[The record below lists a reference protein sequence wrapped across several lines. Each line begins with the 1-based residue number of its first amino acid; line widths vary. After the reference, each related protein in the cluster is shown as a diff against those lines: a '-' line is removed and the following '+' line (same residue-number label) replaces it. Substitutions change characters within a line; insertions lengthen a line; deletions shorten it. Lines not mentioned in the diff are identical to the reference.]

1 MRRWGCW
8 ERGAISRLPYR
19 LSQLVVDGVELAL
32 PNPSWW
38 SLYVAR
44 CARVPLSAERAACD
58 LTSTGCFI
66 VNREV
71 GHTIREPNGTKHGG

>member
-44 CARVPLSAERAACD
+44 CARAL
-58 LTSTGCFI
+58 L
-66 VNREV
+66 
-71 GHTIREPNGTKHGG
+71 